1 MSPHTAEAWPC
12 PTSYYIKIRNERSCC
27 LRLVG
32 LDQDGVRLQLLD
44 ELLGALGQHGRLVG
58 RANQID
64 LLTVE
69 ALGQVDQG
77 RVEAVLSKVQ
87 GTRSG
92 FKIINSRNH
101 RSSEKL
107 NNLLYLPIAHSIV
120 ETGVEVSSACED
132 VAGEG
137 GAIVGSKHPLVGC
150 PVPVDSICHFLKSP
164 FSLDDNYII

>member
-92 FKIINSRNH
+92 FKNSQFKESQVFR
-101 RSSEKL
+101 E
-107 NNLLYLPIAHSIV
+107 AQ
-120 ETGVEVSSACED
+120 
-132 VAGEG
+132 
-137 GAIVGSKHPLVGC
+137 
-150 PVPVDSICHFLKSP
+150 
-164 FSLDDNYII
+164 